1 MEQRGPAVPSPK
13 DGNVNEEMQMEV
25 SVTRVGKWGERVVSI
40 GQMRKIYV
48 LRAGALWQ
56 IPRQLD
62 MGRRRDSRTSTE
74 FSLWG
79 NRGFWG
85 FLADRGA

>member
-1 MEQRGPAVPSPK
+1 MPSPK
-13 DGNVNEEMQMEV
+13 DGDVNEEMQMEV
-25 SVTRVGKWGERVVSI
+25 SVTRVGKWGERVDSI

-48 LRAGALWQ
+48 LCAGALCQ

-62 MGRRRDSRTSTE
+62 MGRCRDSRTSTE

-79 NRGFWG
+79 NT
-85 FLADRGA
+85 